1 MSTAASMAVPE
12 LTPLERGPAVTAGR
26 VGMVLFLFTEM
37 MIFGGLVSAFL
48 VLQGRAPVWPPP
60 GQPRLPVAATG
71 VNTLFLLASGWA
83 MLRAV
88 AASRHR
94 DGRTATWLAATA
106 GFGLA
111 FLFGQGIEWARL
123 LGYGLT
129 TRSGVYGATFYAVVG
144 IHATHVVA
152 ALVALAVVWRRA
164 SRGAITPAHRESV
177 VVCAMFWIFVVA
189 VWPALYVLLYQ
200 PWGIR

>member
-1 MSTAASMAVPE
+1 MTASAVHPLTQSRAASAS
-12 LTPLERGPAVTAGR
+12 R
-26 VGMVLFLFTEM
+26 VGMVLFLFTETM
-37 MIFGGLVSAFL
+37 VFAGLVSAFL

-71 VNTLFLLASGWA
+71 VNTIVLLASGWT

-88 AASRHR
+88 AASRR
-94 DGRTATWLAATA
+94 LDGGVATWLAATA
-106 GFGLA
+106 GLGLA

-144 IHATHVVA
+144 IHAVHVIA
-152 ALVALAVVWRRA
+152 ALLALAVVWRRA
-164 SRGAITPAHRESV
+164 ARHRVSRESV
-177 VVCAMFWIFVVA
+177 FVCALFWIFVVA
-189 VWPALYVLLYQ
+189 VWPVLYVLLYQ
-200 PWGIR
+200 PWGAR